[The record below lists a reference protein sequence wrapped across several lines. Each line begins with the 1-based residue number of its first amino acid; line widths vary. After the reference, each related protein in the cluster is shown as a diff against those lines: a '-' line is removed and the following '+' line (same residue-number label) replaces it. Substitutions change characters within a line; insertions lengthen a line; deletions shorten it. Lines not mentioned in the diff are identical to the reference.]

1 VDGLGVIGLA
11 VGLWISLATP
21 TRRDALQRALPV
33 ALGWLLVAMC
43 GVLLLAGTLS
53 PPATMQ
59 GPVSQS
65 GAAGSADLSGQTGA
79 LGPAMPA
86 WAYTR
91 PGNDGACAQGGSTST
106 TAGGRAAG
114 TQCGQVGSYTAP

>member
-21 TRRDALQRALPV
+21 TGRGALQRALPA

-43 GVLLLAGTLS
+43 GVLLLTGSLS
-53 PPATMQ
+53 APATMQ
-59 GPVSQS
+59 SPVSQS
-65 GAAGSADLSGQTGA
+65 GAAGSTDISGQTGA

-91 PGNDGACAQGGSTST
+91 PGNDGACAQGGSTPTASGRS
-106 TAGGRAAG
+106 AGG
-114 TQCGQVGSYTAP
+114 QCGQAGNHTAP

>member
-21 TRRDALQRALPV
+21 DRRGALQRALPT

-43 GVLLLAGTLS
+43 GVLLLTGTLS
-53 PPATMQ
+53 APATTQ
-59 GPVSQS
+59 RRVSQA
-65 GAAGSADLSGQTGA
+65 GATGSPDLSGQTGA

-91 PGNDGACAQGGSTST
+91 PGSGGACAQGASTST
-106 TAGGRAAG
+106 SGGRAPGA
-114 TQCGQVGSYTAP
+114 QCGQAGSYTAP

>member
-21 TRRDALQRALPV
+21 TRRDALQRALPA

-53 PPATMQ
+53 PPVTIQSQA
-59 GPVSQS
+59 SQS

-86 WAYTR
+86 WVYTR
-91 PGNDGACAQGGSTST
+91 PGNDGACVQGGSTSSS
-106 TAGGRAAG
+106 GGRAAG

>member
-1 VDGLGVIGLA
+1 MDGLGVIGLA

-21 TRRDALQRALPV
+21 TRRDALQRALPA

-59 GPVSQS
+59 SPVSQS

-91 PGNDGACAQGGSTST
+91 PGNDGACAQGGATSSS
-106 TAGGRAAG
+106 GGRAAG
-114 TQCGQVGSYTAP
+114 TQCGQPGSYTAP

>member
-21 TRRDALQRALPV
+21 ARRGALQRALPA
-33 ALGWLLVAMC
+33 ALGWLLVATC
-43 GVLLLAGTLS
+43 GVLLLSGTLS
-53 PPATMQ
+53 APATLQ
-59 GPVSQS
+59 APGS
-65 GAAGSADLSGQTGA
+65 GVAGSTGLSGQTGA

-91 PGNDGACAQGGSTST
+91 PGAGGNGGACAQSGSTP
-106 TAGGRAAG
+106 TAGGVSVAAP
-114 TQCGQVGSYTAP
+114 CGPVGNYSAP